1 MKNLKRLALKD
12 QVSFFELI
20 TALLHAGFQL
30 QTALSF
36 MAQLEDTKF
45 KAPVLAMQH
54 TMQNGQSFA
63 NSIKPF
69 VEAEISWQIELAE
82 AHGSLPMTI
91 TVIARNLQ
99 QRFTQ
104 QRKLRQ
110 LMQYPV
116 VLIALLIA
124 MGLFLRFYFIEQLL
138 RLNQTAMQILPSG
151 NLPGLKL
158 AFIGLIIGSIS
169 LYWWYQHLTT
179 PQKIIFLLKIPVVK
193 QLVKEQ
199 LNYQVSF
206 TFALLLQ
213 AGHSYQEMSQLFVK
227 LPEKSILHHIGHE
240 IQQHSNAGAN
250 LATFIGKLPYISHE
264 FALFFVRGKTNV
276 EVGKD
281 LLAYSK
287 ISFETLVKRYER
299 LLAAIQPVMFIG
311 IAIGIVSMYAAM
323 LLPMYQMIGELK

>member
-1 MKNLKRLALKD
+1 MKNLKRLTLKD

-20 TALLHAGFQL
+20 SALLHAGFQL

-45 KAPVLAMQH
+45 KATVLAMQH

-63 NSIKPF
+63 TSIKPF

-91 TVIARNLQ
+91 TIIARNLQ
-99 QRFTQ
+99 QRFTH

-110 LMQYPV
+110 LMQYPL
-116 VLIALLIA
+116 VLIGLLIT
-124 MGLFLRFYFIEQLL
+124 MGIFLRFYFIEQLL
-138 RLNQTAMQILPSG
+138 RLNQSAMQVLPSD
-151 NLPGLKL
+151 NLPWLRMMLVGLV
-158 AFIGLIIGSIS
+158 IGSGG
-169 LYWWYQHLTT
+169 LYWWYRCLKT
-179 PQKIIFLLKIPVVK
+179 PQKVLILLKIPLIK
-193 QLVKEQ
+193 QLVKDQ

-213 AGHSYQEMSQLFVK
+213 AGHSYQEMSQLFIK
-227 LPEKSILHHIGHE
+227 LPDTSILHHIGMT
-240 IQQHSNAGAN
+240 IQQQSNAGAN
-250 LATFIGKLPYISHE
+250 LTTCIGNLPYISNE
-264 FALFFVRGKTNV
+264 FTLFFARGKTNV
-276 EVGKD
+276 EVGQD
-281 LLAYSK
+281 LLVYSK

-299 LLAAIQPVMFIG
+299 LLATIQPVMFIG

-323 LLPMYQMIGELK
+323 LLPMYKMIGEFK